1 MTTSLLVIIKDLL
14 LATGLGLV
22 IGLERKLVQKEAG
35 MRTFALICLGSAL
48 FVLIPRLMMLTSD
61 SLPFLSPDSIKTL
74 SQLIGQLVVGVGFL
88 GAGVIIFEEQSG
100 KLKGL
105 TTAAMIWVT
114 SAIGAAIGVGFYSV
128 AVVTTVLVLLINL
141 IILPIEKRMDRN

>member
-48 FVLIPRLMMLTSD
+48 FVLIPRLMMTVGD
-61 SLPFLSPDSIKTL
+61 SLVNADSIKTL
-74 SQLIGQLVVGVGFL
+74 SQIIGQLVVGVGFL

-100 KLKGL
+100 KLRGL
-105 TTAAMIWVT
+105 TTAAIMWVT
-114 SAIGAAIGVGFYSV
+114 AAIGAAVGVGFYSV
-128 AVVTTVLVLLINL
+128 AVVTTGLVLLINL
-141 IILPIEKRMDRN
+141 IICQLKKNG

>member
-48 FVLIPRLMMLTSD
+48 FCFDP
-61 SLPFLSPDSIKTL
+61 
-74 SQLIGQLVVGVGFL
+74 
-88 GAGVIIFEEQSG
+88 
-100 KLKGL
+100 
-105 TTAAMIWVT
+105 
-114 SAIGAAIGVGFYSV
+114 
-128 AVVTTVLVLLINL
+128 
-141 IILPIEKRMDRN
+141 

>member
-48 FVLIPRLMMLTSD
+48 FVLIPRLMMTVGD
-61 SLPFLSPDSIKTL
+61 SLVNADSIKTL
-74 SQLIGQLVVGVGFL
+74 SQIIGQLVVGVGFL

-100 KLKGL
+100 KLRGL
-105 TTAAMIWVT
+105 TTAAIMWVT
-114 SAIGAAIGVGFYSV
+114 AAIGAAVGVGFYSV
-128 AVVTTVLVLLINL
+128 AVVTTGLVLLINL